1 MSYATTNPYTG
12 QVEKEFPTATDAEVK
27 AAIDSAHSAF
37 QSWKARPVS
46 ERVQVLHNAANILRE
61 RHTEFARILTL
72 EMGKLIGE
80 AEAEVELSAKI
91 LEYYV
96 KNAEAELAPRELPAE
111 GFAKGAVQLVY
122 EPLGVLFIVE
132 PWNFPYYQI
141 VRISA
146 PQLAVGNTIILKHA
160 SIVPQAAAAF
170 EELFKEAGLPDGAF
184 INVYADHGQ
193 TELILS
199 DPRVKGVALTG
210 SEAAGASVAQAAG
223 KYLKKSTLEL
233 GGADAF
239 IVLEDADID
248 KAVKWAV
255 FGRHWNGGQVCVSSK
270 RIIVVDSVYDE
281 FLAKYKAGVAALK
294 AGDPLD
300 AATTLAPLSSKDA
313 QAGLARQVEEAV
325 AHGAHAETVGAPVPA
340 RGNFFQPTIITGIT
354 AENPA
359 YRTEFFGPV
368 SHVYRVADE
377 AAAVKLANDSPFG
390 LGGSVFTRDTDRGR
404 RVAARLETGMVYL
417 NHPTGVKA
425 DIPFGG
431 VKQSGY
437 GHELIDLG
445 IHEFVNIK
453 PVVDTPIDDEF

>member
-12 QVEKEFPTATDAEVK
+12 KVEAEFPTATDDEVK
-27 AAIDSAHSAF
+27 AAIGAADAAF
-37 QSWKARPVS
+37 RTWREKPIS
-46 ERVQVLHNAANILRE
+46 ERVQVLHNAATILRD
-61 RHTEFARILTL
+61 RHTEYAKILTL

-96 KNAEAELAPRELPAE
+96 KNAEAELAPRNLPAE
-111 GFAKGAVQLVY
+111 GFADGAVQLVY
-122 EPLGVLFIVE
+122 EPLGVLYIVE

-141 VRISA
+141 VRIGA
-146 PQLAVGNTIILKHA
+146 PQLAAGNTVILKHA

-170 EELFKEAGLPDGAF
+170 EALFRQAGLPDGAF
-184 INVYADHGQ
+184 INLYTGHDQ

-210 SEAAGASVAQAAG
+210 SEDAGAAVAQAAG

-239 IVLEDADID
+239 IVLDDADLD
-248 KAVKWAV
+248 KAVDWAV

-270 RIIVVDSVYDE
+270 RMIVVDSVYDE
-281 FLAKYKAGVAALK
+281 FLEKYKAGVAALK

-300 AATTLAPLSSKDA
+300 PGTTLAPLSSKDA
-313 QAGLARQVEEAV
+313 QLSLGRQVEQAI
-325 AHGAHAETVGAPVPA
+325 ANGAHAETVGEPVPA
-340 RGNFFQPTIITGIT
+340 QGNFYQPTIITDIT
-354 AENPA
+354 PGNPA
-359 YRTEFFGPV
+359 YYAEFFGPV

-377 AAAVKLANDSPFG
+377 TAAIKLANDSPFG
-390 LGGSVFTRDTDRGR
+390 LGGSVFTRDIERGK
-404 RVAARLETGMVYL
+404 RVAAQLETGMVYL

-431 VKQSGY
+431 VKHSGY

-453 PVVDTPIDDEF
+453 PIVNTPIGDGF